1 MASWCLGIWGIEL
14 MPQFVE
20 ILACILSP
28 QHTVMQK
35 HWLVFKQLVYVTANI
50 YQK

>member
-1 MASWCLGIWGIEL
+1 MAPQCLEIWGIEL
-14 MPQFVE
+14 MLQFAQ

-28 QHTVMQK
+28 QHAVMQK

-50 YQK
+50 NQK